1 MANIGLV
8 GYGIVGK
15 AVGDAFQHINP
26 IHKILAYD
34 KFKKLDTLEDV
45 VSQSDVVFVCV
56 PTPHNSTTQRFDSS
70 FIDDAMSNINSFY
83 DKSNKP
89 LIAIKSTLIPGTTM
103 RYIEQYPEMKIC
115 YNPEFLTE
123 KSPKE
128 DFIYADRQLIGT
140 IDIKNV
146 RHLIDIYN
154 GDFVVPVKSGHP
166 TQIEV
171 VKLMTNAYLA
181 TKVTFANEIYD
192 LCKALGIDYSVVKNL
207 FTQDK
212 RMIDDHLDVTPERGF
227 GGKCLPKDTMSL
239 TGIMA
244 DFKVDSTLLDAVLD
258 KNNKIRKIRD
268 WEKIPF
274 AITDLEE

>member
-89 LIAIKSTLIPGTTM
+89 LIAI
-103 RYIEQYPEMKIC
+103 
-115 YNPEFLTE
+115 N
-123 KSPKE
+123 
-128 DFIYADRQLIGT
+128 
-140 IDIKNV
+140 
-146 RHLIDIYN
+146 N

-244 DFKVDSTLLDAVLD
+244 DFKVDSTLLDAVLE